1 MEAGRKRK
9 ARQGGKSPCGIAV
22 RDAYRKRV
30 GKGLKKPPGKAA
42 NVTFGPVP
50 QTDTGRQVEE
60 TKADGRSIVK
70 ELGKRAL

>member
-1 MEAGRKRK
+1 M
-9 ARQGGKSPCGIAV
+9 

-30 GKGLKKPPGKAA
+30 GKGLKKPPRKAA
-42 NVTFGPVP
+42 IVTTGPVP

-70 ELGKRAL
+70 ELGKMTP

>member
-1 MEAGRKRK
+1 METGRKRK
-9 ARQGGKSPCGIAV
+9 PGQGGKTPCGNGV

-30 GKGLKKPPGKAA
+30 GKGLDEPPRKAA
-42 NVTFGPVP
+42 IVTYGPVP

-70 ELGKRAL
+70 ELGKITP